1 MKNKLIHLLMAGTLA
16 CGAPYALQARTEMT
30 DAGPGNPSVEKQLTG
45 SAPTVVTDTRY
56 ARGATMAFGRSTITG
71 VPLEQ
76 LKEHG
81 FCWSTKPGPTIRD
94 NHTTEFIDNNGCIYV
109 MRDLTPS
116 TVYYARAYAMTDDNT
131 VAYGDDIKIITIPK
145 GTITW
150 KYDNTGDEAT
160 NKRIT
165 SAIVSAVDYWNN
177 LTSIQGVTVTV
188 RYSPGTPTA
197 DCSYGGWMR
206 VGPNAS
212 YQRTGT
218 ILHEMGHA
226 IGVGQHGMW
235 WSPSLRKNGDRG
247 DWLGERANAV
257 LRFWDNDPDAVMT
270 GDKMHMWPY
279 GINGAHE
286 DNGTEALYIA
296 NSLITQGLGE
306 DGLPPSGGSA
316 TPAYVFEQDD
326 RTKYYI
332 LSESETDGP
341 SSSYLVA
348 DENSTAI
355 GREKMTATEALANDA
370 AAWHITFDPTT
381 CYYRFQNVGTGRFIT
396 YDASGNTFLTTDGE
410 TPSPAESFQLM
421 RGRTDVTIGEGENAV
436 AARGYWILHP
446 EKKTHP
452 HCMVAGADGQTA
464 TDDFKLKDEE
474 AGQRWL
480 FLNAEQMQAVGNN
493 ATAQR

>member
-1 MKNKLIHLLMAGTLA
+1 MKNKLIHLLMAGMLA
-16 CGAPYALQARTEMT
+16 CGAPYALQARTEMA

-56 ARGATMAFGRSTITG
+56 ARGATMAFGRSTVTG

-94 NHTTEFIDNNGCIYV
+94 SHTTEFIDNNGCIYV

-177 LTSIQGVTVTV
+177 LTSIKGVTVTV
-188 RYSPGTPTA
+188 RYNPGTPTA

-326 RTKYYI
+326 RAKYYI

-341 SSSYLVA
+341 GSSYLVA
-348 DENSTAI
+348 DENSTTI

-381 CYYRFQNVGTGRFIT
+381 CYYHFQNVGTGRFIT

-436 AARGYWILHP
+436 ATRGYWILHP

-480 FLNAEQMQAVGNN
+480 FLNAEQMQAAGNN

>member
-16 CGAPYALQARTEMT
+16 CGAPYALHARTEMA

-94 NHTTEFIDNNGCIYV
+94 SHTTEFIDNNGCIYV

-116 TVYYARAYAMTDDNT
+116 TVYYARAYAMTDDNA

-188 RYSPGTPTA
+188 RYNPGTPTA

-235 WSPSLRKNGDRG
+235 WSPSLRENGDRG

-257 LRFWDNDPDAVMT
+257 LKFWDNDPDAVMT

-326 RTKYYI
+326 RAKYYI

-341 SSSYLVA
+341 GSSYLVA

-381 CYYRFQNVGTGRFIT
+381 CYYHFQNVGTGRFIT

-436 AARGYWILHP
+436 ATRGYWILHP

-480 FLNAEQMQAVGNN
+480 FLNAEQMQAAGNN